1 MHEGEMP
8 VTGRMKTWQR
18 GTLVTVLSLAA
29 VAAWLVML
37 AGTQGRARPSGTTDW
52 PLHNFDERNSR
63 YSPLNEINVSNA
75 DTLTLKWSFAAGPI
89 RQITPL
95 VVDGV
100 MYFNSGSNLMAVD
113 AGTGAR
119 LWTREITPA
128 FLGGGRGPASGGG
141 TIYAFGPSIL
151 YAVDAQTGE
160 LVESFGD
167 GGLLPIVND
176 ALAFKYPDKYL
187 PTVDPTSLGYSMRT
201 PPTYLDGTLY
211 VGLPFSDSLLPGGLV
226 VAVDGVTGSV
236 RWVFNTIPQGPLDE
250 GWEIANDTWSLDDR
264 YGGGIWNQPAIDAE
278 FGMIYFNASNPSPN
292 YDGSSRI
299 GQNLFTNAV
308 IALDMATGD
317 IAWYYQTLHH
327 DIWDWDLSAG
337 PVLFDVEVDGRTVKG
352 IGSLGK
358 TCYAYMLDRETG
370 RPINPIVETPV
381 PTTTDVPGEEV
392 WPTQPIPYT
401 SRGVPQQPFCATYPI
416 VDDPELATRARLSF
430 HSHLMNE
437 FVIVSPGVSG
447 GANYGPPS
455 FSPRTGLLYVTGKND
470 AWSIKVKPVGDTLQP
485 GPGNLGHFGVIAEH
499 GETGVIPTA
508 TLAAYDPVTGEQ
520 VWYAEMTGTTNSG
533 NLVTAGDI
541 VVQGI
546 GNGDLHV
553 RTADTGHSLFMFTAE
568 GGINASPLTYQV
580 DGKQYISVVATDT
593 VLTFGL
599 P

>member
-1 MHEGEMP
+1 MREG
-8 VTGRMKTWQR
+8 TR
-18 GTLVTVLSLAA
+18 TLVTTVLSLVA
-29 VAAWLVML
+29 VATWVVMP
-37 AGTQGRARPSGTTDW
+37 AGAQGRARPSGTTDW

-63 YSPLNEINVSNA
+63 YSPLNEINASNA
-75 DTLTLKWSFAAGPI
+75 DTLTLKWSHAAGPI

-113 AGTGAR
+113 AGTGER

-128 FLGGGRGPASGGG
+128 FRGGGRGPAYGDG

-151 YAVDAQTGE
+151 YAVDAKTGE

-167 GGLLPIVND
+167 GGLLPIVSD
-176 ALAFKYPDKYL
+176 ALTFKYADKYP
-187 PTVDPTSLGYSMRT
+187 PTIDPTSLGYSMTT

-211 VGLPFSDSLLPGGLV
+211 VGLPFSDSLLPGGLLV
-226 VAVDGVTGSV
+226 SVDGTTGSIG
-236 RWVFNTIPQGPLDE
+236 WVFNTIPQGPQDE
-250 GWEIANDTWSLDDR
+250 GWEIAKDTWSLDNR

-278 FGMIYFNASNPSPN
+278 LGMIYFNASNPSPN

-299 GQNLFTNAV
+299 GQNLFTNAL

-317 IAWYYQTLHH
+317 LAWHYQTLHH

-337 PVLFDVEVDGRTVKG
+337 PVLFDVDVDGRTVKG

-358 TCYAYMLDRETG
+358 NCYAYMLDRETG

-416 VDDPELATRARLSF
+416 VNDPELVARTRPSF
-430 HSHLMNE
+430 HPHLMNE
-437 FVIVSPGVSG
+437 FVIVSPGLTG

-455 FSPRTGLLYVTGKND
+455 FSARTGLLYATGKND
-470 AWSIKVKPVGDTLQP
+470 AWSIKVKSVGDTLQP
-485 GPGNLGHFGVIAEH
+485 GPGNQGHFGVIAET
-499 GETGVIPTA
+499 GKTGVTPTA
-508 TLAAYDPVTGEQ
+508 TLAAYDPATGEQ
-520 VWYAEMTGTTNSG
+520 VWYAEMAGTTNSG
-533 NLVTAGDI
+533 NMVTAGDI

-546 GNGDLHV
+546 GNGDVHV
-553 RTADTGHSLFMFTAE
+553 RDANTGQSLFMFSAE
-568 GGINASPLTYQV
+568 RGINASPLTYQV
-580 DGKQYISVVATDT
+580 DGTQYISVVATDT